1 MKVASDAGADYDEE
15 ECDDDDEDN
24 EDDHDV
30 VMKMSNQEKL
40 WYAPSLLTVTVLYKY
55 REIVKKS
62 KSTIFW
68 SCFVRQNI
76 VTEHTVRVPST
87 QGPYHAQTMHKKYN
101 SWGG

>member
-1 MKVASDAGADYDEE
+1 MASDAGADYDEV
-15 ECDDDDEDN
+15 ECDDDDDDN

-40 WYAPSLLTVTVLYKY
+40 WYAPSLLTVIVLYKY
-55 REIVKKS
+55 REIVKNS

-76 VTEHTVRVPST
+76 VMEHTVRVPST
-87 QGPYHAQTMHKKYN
+87 HPGPISCTNNA
-101 SWGG
+101 